1 MEGADGLVCVPCAPV
16 VKDAEGKK
24 RRHDGQACE
33 APGCGEFFSSNWYAQ
48 NRCCSKAECKR
59 FFGVAGVYQP
69 KKAPKGIL
77 RKPKPLADR
86 SNEQQE
92 GAAAKPAAAVAKKP
106 AAPAAK
112 QPGSEGERRPLAAI
126 EALRERFGSGCFRHG
141 AAKDDCEACELN
153 KVAFEACKEAELTPF
168 RRSIETFQL
177 VVQHGL
183 LSASISFKQ
192 PMQKGERRLPVTAWA
207 RHMNLWV
214 TDRETNDDVFEYDGR
229 AAAPSTSRWRLTV
242 STSSASGCTATRRR
256 SRCATNTMC
265 TLTCTLAPTARGA
278 KSGRSV
284 RRVRPTEWHPRWH
297 RSLARCALA
306 DVPDTQG
313 GV

>member
-86 SNEQQE
+86 SNEQQA

-214 TDRETNDDVFEYDGR
+214 TDRETNDDVFEYDGPCR
-229 AAAPSTSRWRLTV
+229 SSFDVPVAPDCEYVVGLGLYGDATEKPLCDKHNVYFDVHIGADGERRKEWTFSTAGPAYGV
-242 STSSASGCTATRRR
+242 AS
-256 SRCATNTMC
+256 
-265 TLTCTLAPTARGA
+265 
-278 KSGRSV
+278 
-284 RRVRPTEWHPRWH
+284 
-297 RSLARCALA
+297 SLA
-306 DVPDTQG
+306 
-313 GV
+313 